1 MKVRTS
7 YYFTG
12 AETATAH
19 SFWHGGVAAPG
30 KMLEDFSPTSILTA
44 QLLLKRLKLW
54 SRVGNPARAKHYP
67 REGVFEPRL

>member
-1 MKVRTS
+1 
-7 YYFTG
+7 
-12 AETATAH
+12 
-19 SFWHGGVAAPG
+19 GVAAPG